1 MATNKNIE
9 NTQQYLKSN
18 VIITFLITDI
28 VFIIIFFVMYLFQL
42 NFQLNLVSVLDAIT
56 LHPVLIFLLLHPL
69 LFVFILILHTNQT
82 RKQIEHTT
90 ESLDY
95 QLQKIDE
102 VNTFIDQL
110 REGQKTIIFS
120 ELFQKDRLV
129 RSLLNLRDELEK
141 SRKEEEIRKKED
153 QQRFWTNEGLAK
165 FGATLRENV
174 DNLENLAHEITKNI
188 TQYMNVQQ
196 AGFFVVTEE
205 QTEKYIDMLSLFAF
219 NRKKF
224 PDKRFQWG
232 EGLIGAS
239 AIEQKTIFLP
249 QTTESYLEI
258 TSGLGK
264 SNPRSVLIVP
274 IKDSE
279 NVVHGVL
286 EIASFK
292 KFENYEIHFVE
303 QVADSIGLTMATIKA
318 NLRTQELLKDSQKQA
333 ELLAEQEEVMRKNVE
348 EIISQSQI
356 FEDQLNIT
364 QKELLNIDNI
374 LYHFQISPSGN
385 ILFVNDL
392 FLQKYGFEDKSFL
405 IDKDFT
411 SLIPKS
417 DSEWFVSLWQEII
430 SQKQTKIVDLKIID
444 SLNKLHWISSF
455 FYFDFDQ
462 DNQIKTV
469 AILATENQSKEE
481 MLQEKQI
488 IQSVASFAF
497 VADFGLDGHFKY
509 ISENFLKR
517 LGVSKTE
524 IEKMT
529 IFDFVTDAEKQ
540 QYETIWNNI
549 IKGRKYRASRIFNDI
564 TKNQIVF
571 DMLFTP
577 VYNIDNNID
586 KVTMLAIDIT
596 DSQSIKEEYETIK
609 NKFEKS
615 QTDFNKLSEDFE
627 ERINNEKKVITKRYE
642 KESEELINSQILMD
656 NMDEAVLLVKEDYYI
671 VYNKKAEEL
680 FGFKKDIVIGKKIM
694 YLMPEIPEIKD
705 ETKYIRY
712 NIDKQLEN
720 TEIIIVDR
728 DIQKKVVLATTK
740 RFITDNKNYL
750 LITLK
755 PQK

>member
-1 MATNKNIE
+1 MATLKNIE

-18 VIITFLITDI
+18 VIVTFLIADI
-28 VFIIIFFVMYLFQL
+28 VFIIIFFVIYLFRL

-56 LHPVLIFLLLHPL
+56 LQPVLIFLLLHPL
-69 LFVFILILHTNQT
+69 MFVFILILHSNQS
-82 RKQIEHTT
+82 RKQLEQISEN
-90 ESLDY
+90 LDY

-165 FGATLRENV
+165 FGAILRENV
-174 DNLENLAHEITKNI
+174 DNLDNLAHEITKNL

-205 QTEKYIDMLSLFAF
+205 QTDKYIDMLSLFAF

-239 AIEQKTIFLP
+239 AIEQKTIYLP

-264 SNPRSVLIVP
+264 ANPRSVLIVP

-279 NVVHGVL
+279 NIVHGVL
-286 EIASFK
+286 EIAAFK
-292 KFENYEIHFVE
+292 KFENYQIHFVE

-348 EIISQSQI
+348 EIINQSQI
-356 FEDQLNIT
+356 YENQLDAT

-374 LYHFQISPSGN
+374 LYHFKISPAGH
-385 ILFVNDL
+385 IQFVNEF
-392 FLQKYGFEDKSFL
+392 FLQKYGFEEKSFL
-405 IDKDFT
+405 IDKDFS

-430 SQKQTKIVDLKIID
+430 SQKQTRTIDLKILD
-444 SLNKLHWISSF
+444 SHNKLHWVSAF
-455 FYFDFDQ
+455 VYFDFDQ
-462 DNQIKTV
+462 ENQIKTV
-469 AILATENQSKEE
+469 SILATENHTKEE
-481 MLQEKQI
+481 IMQEKQI
-488 IQSVASFAF
+488 IQSLSSFSYAAEF
-497 VADFGLDGHFKY
+497 TLDGHFKY

-517 LGVSKTE
+517 LSVSKSE
-524 IEKMT
+524 IEKLT
-529 IFDFVTDAEKQ
+529 IFDFVSNEEKQ
-540 QYETIWNNI
+540 QYETIWSNI
-549 IKGRKYRASRIFNDI
+549 IKGRKYRANRIFYDI
-564 TKNQIVF
+564 NKNQIIF
-571 DMLFTP
+571 DLLFTP
-577 VYNIDNNID
+577 IFNIDNNIE
-586 KVTMLAIDIT
+586 KISMLAIDIT
-596 DSQSIKEEYETIK
+596 DTQIIKEEYENIK
-609 NKFEKS
+609 TKLEKS
-615 QTDFNKLSEDFE
+615 QTEFNKLFEDFE
-627 ERINNEKKVITKRYE
+627 ERINNEKKVITKKYE
-642 KESEELINSQILMD
+642 KESEELINSQILFD
-656 NMDEAVLLVKEDYYI
+656 NMDEAILLTKDDYYI
-671 VYNKKAEEL
+671 IYNKKAEEL
-680 FGFKKDIVIGKKIM
+680 FGFKKDIVIGKKLM
-694 YLMPEIPEIKD
+694 YLMPEIPELN
-705 ETKYIRY
+705 EESKYLRN
-712 NIDKQLEN
+712 NIAKQLEN
-720 TEIIIVDR
+720 EPIIIVDR
-728 DIQKKVVLATTK
+728 DFKKKEVLTTTK
-740 RFITDNKNYL
+740 RFSVENKNYL
-750 LITLK
+750 LITIK
-755 PQK
+755 TK